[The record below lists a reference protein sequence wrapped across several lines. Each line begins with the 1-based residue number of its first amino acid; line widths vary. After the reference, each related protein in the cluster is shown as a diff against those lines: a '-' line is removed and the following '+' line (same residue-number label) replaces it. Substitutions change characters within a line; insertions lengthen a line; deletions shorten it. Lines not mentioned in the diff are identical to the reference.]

1 MAGTLCYFII
11 EFKCNSCGKQ
21 SLTQTSPSPD
31 RCVSVCVCECFY
43 VFACSAQ
50 HKSHNNNNS
59 SGNRGSGRGRS
70 SNMRWRSNIL
80 PLPLA
85 KVAPEKR
92 GKDPDRTLSHID
104 FCHGRINHRPR
115 VPLRRF
121 HCCRGG
127 FPVSFPPR
135 QATKQMQ
142 SAWVQLFSLAYDS
155 CGTYVACVDCMY
167 ISMCG
172 CVSVCGWQAGRLTFS
187 HVQLASNWA
196 CPTTELMLLM
206 ICKYLVSQ
214 MTHAHTLTSTPMLL
228 HIAWH
233 FSQCTHAK

>member
-1 MAGTLCYFII
+1 MCV
-11 EFKCNSCGKQ
+11 
-21 SLTQTSPSPD
+21 
-31 RCVSVCVCECFY
+31 CVSLCECFY

-59 SGNRGSGRGRS
+59 SSRNRGSG
-70 SNMRWRSNIL
+70 SNTRWRSNIL

-104 FCHGRINHRPR
+104 FCHGRINHRPC
-115 VPLRRF
+115 VPLRRC
-121 HCCRGG
+121 HRCRCCRGG

-142 SAWVQLFSLAYDS
+142 SAWVQLFSLACDAS
-155 CGTYVACVDCMY
+155 GTYVACVDCMCMRECLY
-167 ISMCG
+167 E
-172 CVSVCGWQAGRLTFS
+172 CVAGRLTS
-187 HVQLASNWA
+187 IRVQLASNWA
-196 CPTTELMLLM
+196 CPARELMLLM

-214 MTHAHTLTSTPMLL
+214 MTHAHTHKPTHSPMLL
-228 HIAWH
+228 HIA
-233 FSQCTHAK
+233 